1 MSGRLQAIAEA
12 GRVFAFHR
20 DQHHGWRRAAFLLLV
35 CNVLTAVTFAGYVYF
50 HSTVYITV
58 AATPDGRLIELTPLD
73 EPIMSDAALKNW
85 TVTAVTEAFTLGH
98 HDWRMRLS
106 VVREYFTDAGY
117 DSFIA
122 GLEDSL
128 FLDRLRDNLQ
138 VASTVVQ
145 GAPVIT
151 GTRHLQG
158 RVGWVIE
165 FPILV
170 TFQAGSRSISQ
181 ELIANVLVMRV
192 PLDERPAGIAIAQL
206 IAGKSGGRAG

>member
-1 MSGRLQAIAEA
+1 MSGRLQAIREA
-12 GRVFAFHR
+12 GQQFAFHR
-20 DQHHGWRRAAFLLLV
+20 DQHHGWRWVAVLAVV
-35 CNVLTAVTFAGYVYF
+35 CNLLTVVVLVGYIF
-50 HSTVYITV
+50 LHSTVYITV

-85 TVTAVTEAFTLGH
+85 VVAAVTEAFTLGH

-106 VVREYFTDAGY
+106 AIRESFTDAGY
-117 DSFIA
+117 DSFLK

-138 VASTVVQ
+138 VASAVAQ

-151 GTRHLQG
+151 DTHFFEG
-158 RVGWVIE
+158 RIGWAVE

-170 TFQAGSRSISQ
+170 TFQAGTRRVSQ
-181 ELIANVLVMRV
+181 HLIANVLVFRV
-192 PLDERPAGIAIAQL
+192 PFEERVTGIGIAQL
-206 IAGKSGGRAG
+206 IAGKSGG